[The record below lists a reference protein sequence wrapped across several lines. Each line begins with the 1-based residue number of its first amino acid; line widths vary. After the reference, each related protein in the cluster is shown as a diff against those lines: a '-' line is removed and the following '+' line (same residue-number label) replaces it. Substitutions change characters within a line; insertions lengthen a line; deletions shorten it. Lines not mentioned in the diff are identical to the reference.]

1 MVQVGIATALGPYME
16 LVREAQREIN
26 IGNLK
31 YVDAKGL
38 QIGPDYTHLTTAAQ
52 IQLGQMLADAFLRP
66 N

>member
-1 MVQVGIATALGPYME
+1 ME